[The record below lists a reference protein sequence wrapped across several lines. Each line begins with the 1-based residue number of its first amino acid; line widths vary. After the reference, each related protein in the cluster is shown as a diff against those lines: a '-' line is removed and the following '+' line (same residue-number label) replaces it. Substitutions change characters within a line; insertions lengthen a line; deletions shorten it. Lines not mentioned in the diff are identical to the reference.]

1 LKKFIASGTL
11 IMSQNPTQLPAWLAL
26 AEHQKTIA
34 NTHMRDLFRADAERY
49 DKFNSS
55 AAGISLDYSKNR
67 ITGET
72 VEKLLNLADAMQ
84 LPKAIGEMFNGQV
97 INKTENRPALH
108 IALRNRSN
116 REIRVEGENITDAVN
131 ASLAKMKDFTARVHS
146 GEFAGFT
153 GKKLRTIVNI
163 GIGGSFLGPKVV
175 SDALKPY
182 WNDGYQLAYVANV
195 DGTDFA
201 ETIKGLDVETTL
213 FIVASKSFSTLE
225 TLKNAQAARAWFLA
239 QGGRADQVK
248 HHFVAV
254 STNVPAATAFG
265 IEEANMFPMWDW
277 VGGRYS
283 LWSAIGLA
291 QMIVLGAQTFEA
303 LLQGAHDMDEHF
315 RTAPMAQ
322 NLPVILG
329 MLGVWYQNFFGAESH
344 AVLSYD
350 EYLQD
355 LPNHLQQ
362 VDMESNGKC
371 VTREGEPVTYQTGSV
386 IWGGTGTNGQ
396 HAYHQLIHQG
406 TRLIPADYIMP
417 MTSHNK
423 LADHH
428 EWLFANYLG
437 QQQAMLEGKTEAEV
451 LAELLA
457 KGMDAER
464 AAWLAPHKVIPG
476 NRPCNSITFD
486 LGTPEVI
493 GALIALYEHKIF
505 VQGVIWDINSFDQW
519 GVELGKI
526 LGESVFSAIETGKTD
541 GLDSSTASLIAAF
554 RAKNQA

>member
-1 LKKFIASGTL
+1 
-11 IMSQNPTQLPAWLAL
+11 MSQNPTQLPAWLAL

-84 LPKAIGEMFNGQV
+84 LPKAIGEMFSGQV

-417 MTSHNK
+417 MTSHNR

-457 KGMDAER
+457 KGMDTER

>member
-1 LKKFIASGTL
+1 
-11 IMSQNPTQLPAWLAL
+11 MSQNPTQLPAWLAL

-84 LPKAIGEMFNGQV
+84 LPKAIGEMFSGQV

-182 WNDGYQLAYVANV
+182 WNDGYQLAYIANV

-329 MLGVWYQNFFGAESH
+329 ILGVWYQNFFGAESH

-371 VTREGEPVTYQTGSV
+371 VTREGKPVTYQTGSV

-541 GLDSSTASLIAAF
+541 GLDCSTASLIAAF

>member
-1 LKKFIASGTL
+1 
-11 IMSQNPTQLPAWLAL
+11 MSQNPTQLPAWLAL

-182 WNDGYQLAYVANV
+182 WNDGYQLAYIANV

-417 MTSHNK
+417 MTSHNRQ
-423 LADHH
+423 ADHH

>member
-182 WNDGYQLAYVANV
+182 WNDGYQLAYIANV

-541 GLDSSTASLIAAF
+541 DLDSSTASLIAAF

>member
-1 LKKFIASGTL
+1 MPK
-11 IMSQNPTQLPAWLAL
+11 NPTQLPAWQAL
-26 AEHQKTIA
+26 TEHKKTIE
-34 NTHMRDLFRADAERY
+34 NTHMRDMFREDPKRY
-49 DKFNSS
+49 DHFNVS

-67 ITGET
+67 ISSET
-72 VEKLLNLADAMQ
+72 MNKLMDLAKAAELPSAIKAMFD
-84 LPKAIGEMFNGQV
+84 GST

-108 IALRNRSN
+108 VALRNRSN
-116 REIRVEGENITDAVN
+116 REILVDGENVTETVK
-131 ASLAKMKDFTARVHS
+131 STLAKMKEFTAKVDS

-182 WNDGYQLAYVANV
+182 WNEGYDLKYIANI

-225 TLKNAQAARAWFLA
+225 TLKNAQAAREWFLS
-239 QGGRADQVK
+239 QGGKPEQVK
-248 HHFVAV
+248 NHFVAV
-254 STNVPAATAFG
+254 STNVPAATEFG
-265 IEEANMFPMWDW
+265 IEEENMFPMWDW

-291 QMIVLGAQTFEA
+291 QMLVLGSDTFEA
-303 LLQGAHDMDEHF
+303 LLQGAHNMDEHF
-315 RTAPMAQ
+315 RTAPLEE
-322 NLPVILG
+322 NLPVLLG

-371 VTREGEPVTYQTGSV
+371 VTREGEAVSWQTGSV

-423 LADHH
+423 IADHH
-428 EWLFANYLG
+428 PWLFANYLG

-451 LAELLA
+451 LEELLA
-457 KGMDAER
+457 KGMDEAQ
-464 AAWLAPHKVIPG
+464 AKWLAPHKVIPG

-493 GALIALYEHKIF
+493 GALIAMYEHKIY

-519 GVELGKI
+519 GVELGKV
-526 LGESVFSAIETGKTD
+526 LGNAVFDAIDSGNTD
-541 GLDSSTASLIAAF
+541 SLDSSTANLIAAF
-554 RAKNQA
+554 KAKNK

>member
-1 LKKFIASGTL
+1 
-11 IMSQNPTQLPAWLAL
+11 MSQKPTQLPAWQAL
-26 AEHQKTIA
+26 TEHQKAIE
-34 NTHMRDLFRADAERY
+34 NVHMRDMFREDPKRFNRY
-49 DKFNSS
+49 NVS

-67 ITGET
+67 INDDTLT
-72 VEKLLNLADAMQ
+72 KLMALAKEAHLPEAIEAMFSG
-84 LPKAIGEMFNGQV
+84 AV

-116 REIRVEGENITDAVN
+116 REIRVSGENVTDTVN
-131 ASLAKMKDFTARVHS
+131 ATLAKMKAFTAKVHS
-146 GEFAGFT
+146 GEFAGYT

-182 WNDGYQLAYVANV
+182 WNEGYDLKYIANI

-201 ETIKGLDVETTL
+201 ETVKGLDVETTL
-213 FIVASKSFSTLE
+213 FIVASKSFGTLE
-225 TLKNAQAARAWFLA
+225 TLKNAQAAREWFLQ
-239 QGGRADQVK
+239 QGGTPEQVK
-248 HHFVAV
+248 NHFVAV
-254 STNVPAATAFG
+254 STNIPAATEFG
-265 IEEANMFPMWDW
+265 IEEENMFPMWDW

-291 QMIVLGAQTFEA
+291 QMIVLGTETFEA

-315 RTAPMAQ
+315 RTAPLTE
-322 NLPVILG
+322 NLPVLLG

-362 VDMESNGKC
+362 VDMESNGKR
-371 VTREGEPVTYQTGSV
+371 VTREGEVVDWQTGSV

-417 MTSHNK
+417 LQSHNPV
-423 LADHH
+423 ADHH
-428 EWLFANYLG
+428 AWLFANYLG
-437 QQQAMLEGKTEAEV
+437 QQQAMLDGKNEAEV
-451 LAELLA
+451 LEELLA
-457 KGMDAER
+457 SGMAEDQ
-464 AAWLAPHKVIPG
+464 AKWLAPHKVIPG
-476 NRPCNSITFD
+476 NRPCNSITFTK
-486 LGTPEVI
+486 GTPEVI
-493 GALIALYEHKIF
+493 GALIAMYEHKIY
-505 VQGVIWDINSFDQW
+505 VQGVIWDVNSFDQW
-519 GVELGKI
+519 GVQLGKL
-526 LGESVFSAIETGKTD
+526 LGDAIYSAIESGDTAT
-541 GLDSSTASLIAAF
+541 LDSSTAAQIAAF
-554 RAKNQA
+554 RDANC

>member
-1 LKKFIASGTL
+1 
-11 IMSQNPTQLPAWLAL
+11 MSQNPTQLPAWQAL
-26 AEHQKTIA
+26 TEHQKTIA
-34 NTHMRDLFRADAERY
+34 NTHMRDLFRADPKRY
-49 DKFNSS
+49 DHFNIA

-67 ITGET
+67 INAET

-84 LPKAIGEMFNGQV
+84 LPKAIGEMFNGTV

-108 IALRNRSN
+108 IALRNCSN
-116 REIRVEGENITDAVN
+116 REILVDGENISDTVN

-146 GEFAGFT
+146 GAFAGFT

-182 WNDGYQLAYVANV
+182 WNDGYQLAYIANI

-225 TLKNAQAARAWFLA
+225 TLKNAQAAREWFLA
-239 QGGRADQVK
+239 QGGSAEQVK
-248 HHFVAV
+248 NHFVAV

-291 QMIVLGAQTFEA
+291 QMIVLGADTFAA
-303 LLQGAHDMDEHF
+303 LLQGAHNMDEHF
-315 RTAPMAQ
+315 RTAPLAE
-322 NLPVILG
+322 NLPVIMGL
-329 MLGVWYQNFFGAESH
+329 LGVWYQNFFGAESH

-350 EYLQD
+350 EYLQY

-371 VTREGEPVTYQTGSV
+371 VTRAGQPVSYQTGAV

-417 MTSHNK
+417 LTSHNQI
-423 LADHH
+423 ADHH

-457 KGMDAER
+457 SGMDPAQ

-493 GALIALYEHKIF
+493 GALIALYEHKVF
-505 VQGVIWDINSFDQW
+505 VQGIIWDINSFDQW

-526 LGESVFSAIETGKTD
+526 LGNAVFRAIDTGDTEA
-541 GLDSSTASLIAAF
+541 LDSSTASLITAF
-554 RAKNQA
+554 RAKNKT